1 MFTSSLFIENYSKLK
16 SSLHKNDKNFN
27 EDLFIKAIQVAE
39 KAHEKQFRASGD
51 PYITHPFEVCK
62 SLIDLKLDTESVI
75 TGLLHDVIED
85 SNIEKNEIKE
95 IFGESISNL
104 VDGLTKINFLEEKK
118 ITKSEKEAENFRK
131 LLISTAKDIRVLII
145 KLADRLHNIKTIHFI
160 QNIEKRKRVS
170 NETLLVYAPLAQRLG
185 LENWKIILEDIS
197 FKNLHAD
204 IYNRINDKIN
214 NTFKDLEISFFRL
227 KEIIMERVLKNN
239 LNVEILYRKKSPYSI
254 WKKLNKKQVE
264 LTTVSDVAAVRIVTN
279 NTRDCYKILGIIHR
293 NFSAKIGRFKDYIS
307 SPKPNG
313 YRSIHTD
320 IFFENKIFEVQIR
333 SKAMHMIA
341 ENGVAAHWRYK
352 YINQSSRNDENLYKW
367 LRDTVNYIEENN
379 KEDYLINK
387 TSNQFFEEQIY
398 VFSPKGDLFTLPKGS
413 TPVDFA
419 YTVHTDIGDRCA
431 GAKINGTENPLKT
444 KLESGDQVE
453 IILNKH
459 KVISPL
465 WIRFVKKEK
474 VREKIRHFFKS
485 QRRKEFEKL
494 GLNILSN
501 IGATK
506 KINLNDSTKA
516 VLIKSSEY
524 KSINKLYEAIGRGF
538 LSRKI
543 INELFNTFDKN
554 LVTSYANSF
563 VSSKTDLSPISINK
577 YEIGIAVNLANCCSP
592 INGDDIIS
600 IISHGRGL
608 IIHNT
613 MCDSLNYYHKD
624 NFYNSNW
631 GTSKK
636 DLKFSSRIEIIIKNQ
651 PGALARITSIFDKHS
666 INIENIRI
674 ADRAKKAY
682 TFLIDLGIED
692 TDRLNFLLSEMKTL
706 DEVDRVQRKKI
717 KF

>member
-1 MFTSSLFIENYSKLK
+1 MFTSASFTENYPKFKEAL
-16 SSLHKNDKNFN
+16 LKNDKSFN
-27 EDLFIKAIQVAE
+27 EELFIKAIHVAE
-39 KAHEKQFRASGD
+39 KAHDKQFRASGD

-62 SLIDLKLDTESVI
+62 SLIELKLDTESVI

-85 SNIEKNEIKE
+85 SDIEKKELKE
-95 IFGESISNL
+95 IFGESISEL

-118 ITKSEKEAENFRK
+118 ITKSEKDAENFRK

-160 QNIEKRKRVS
+160 KNIEKRKRVS
-170 NETLLVYAPLAQRLG
+170 NETLLIYAPLAQRLG

-197 FKNLHAD
+197 FKNLHPD

-214 NTFKDLEISFFRL
+214 NTYEDLEKSYDNL
-227 KEIIMERVLKNN
+227 KTIASSRILKNN
-239 LNVEILYRKKSPYSI
+239 LNAEILYRKKSPYSI

-264 LTTVSDVAAVRIVTN
+264 LSTISDVAAIRIITS

-293 NFSAKIGRFKDYIS
+293 NFAAKIGRFKDYIS

-320 IFFENKIFEVQIR
+320 IFFENKVFEIQIR

-341 ENGVAAHWRYK
+341 ENGVAAHWKYK
-352 YINQSSRNDENLYKW
+352 YINQSYRNDENLYQW

-398 VFSPKGDLFTLPKGS
+398 VFSPKGDLYTLPNGS

-431 GAKINGTENPLKT
+431 GAKINGIEIPLKT
-444 KLESGDQVE
+444 ILNNGDQVE
-453 IILNKH
+453 IILNKN

-465 WIRFVKKEK
+465 WIRFVKKDK

-494 GLNILSN
+494 GLNILTN
-501 IGATK
+501 ICLVK
-506 KINLNDSTKA
+506 KIELNETTKSNM
-516 VLIKSSEY
+516 IKNGEFSS
-524 KSINKLYEAIGRGF
+524 SNKLYESIGRGF
-538 LSRKI
+538 LTKKA
-543 INELFNTFDKN
+543 INELFSSSDISLAT
-554 LVTSYANSF
+554 YANSF
-563 VSSKTDLSPISINK
+563 VTFKPDFPPIDINQ
-577 YEIGIAVNLANCCSP
+577 YEIGIAVNLATCCSP
-592 INGDDIIS
+592 INGDNIIS
-600 IISHGRGL
+600 VISHGRGL
-608 IIHNT
+608 VVHHSI
-613 MCDSLNYYHKD
+613 CDSLSYYHKD
-624 NFYNSNW
+624 NFYNANW
-631 GTSKK
+631 GSEKK
-636 DLKFSSRIEIIIKNQ
+636 DLKFLSRIEIIIKNK
-651 PGALARITSIFDKHS
+651 PGALAGITSIFDAHS

-674 ADRAKKAY
+674 ADRSKKAY
-682 TFLIDLGIED
+682 TFLIDLGVAD
-692 TDRLNFLLSEMKTL
+692 TGKLNFLISEMKTL
-706 DEVDRVQRKKI
+706 PEVDKVKRQKI

>member
-1 MFTSSLFIENYSKLK
+1 MFASSSFVENFPKFKEALTR
-16 SSLHKNDKNFN
+16 NDKNFD
-27 EDLFIKAIQVAE
+27 EELFIKAIHVAE
-39 KAHEKQFRASGD
+39 KAHDKQFRASGD

-62 SLIDLKLDTESVI
+62 SLIELKLDTESVI

-85 SNIEKNEIKE
+85 SDIEKKE
-95 IFGESISNL
+95 LKDIFGDSISEL

-118 ITKSEKEAENFRK
+118 ITKSEKDAENFRK

-160 QNIEKRKRVS
+160 KNIEKRKRVS
-170 NETLLVYAPLAQRLG
+170 NETLLIYAPLAQRLG

-197 FKNLHAD
+197 FKNLHPD

-214 NTFKDLEISFFRL
+214 NTYEDLETSFGNL
-227 KEIIMERVLKNN
+227 KEIASSRILKNN
-239 LNVEILYRKKSPYSI
+239 LNAEILYRKKSPYSI
-254 WKKLNKKQVE
+254 WKKLNKKQAE
-264 LTTVSDVAAVRIVTN
+264 LSTISDVAAIRIITS

-293 NFSAKIGRFKDYIS
+293 NFAAKIGRFKDYIS

-320 IFFENKIFEVQIR
+320 IFFENKVFEIQIR

-341 ENGVAAHWRYK
+341 ENGVAAHWKYK
-352 YINQSSRNDENLYKW
+352 YINQSYNNDENLYKW

-398 VFSPKGDLFTLPKGS
+398 VFSPKGDLYTLPNGS

-431 GAKINGTENPLKT
+431 GAKINGIEIPLKT
-444 KLESGDQVE
+444 ILNNGDQVE
-453 IILNKH
+453 IILNKN

-465 WIRFVKKEK
+465 WIRFVKKDK

-494 GLNILSN
+494 GLNILTNICLVKKIEINETTKSN
-501 IGATK
+501 IIK
-506 KINLNDSTKA
+506 NSELNS
-516 VLIKSSEY
+516 L
-524 KSINKLYEAIGRGF
+524 NKLYESIGRGF
-538 LSRKI
+538 LSKKA
-543 INELFNTFDKN
+543 INELFSNTDKT
-554 LVTSYANSF
+554 LATYANSIVTF
-563 VSSKTDLSPISINK
+563 KPQFPPINVNQ
-577 YEIGIAVNLANCCSP
+577 YEIGIAVNLATCCSP

-600 IISHGRGL
+600 VISHGRGL
-608 IIHNT
+608 IIHNSI
-613 MCDSLNYYHKD
+613 CDSLSYYHKD
-624 NFYNSNW
+624 NFYNANW
-631 GTSKK
+631 GSEKK
-636 DLKFSSRIEIIIKNQ
+636 DLKFLSRIEIIIKNK
-651 PGALARITSIFDKHS
+651 PGALASITSIFDSHS

-674 ADRAKKAY
+674 ADRSKKAY
-682 TFLIDLGIED
+682 TFLIDLGVAD
-692 TDRLNFLLSEMKTL
+692 TDKLNFLISEMKTL
-706 DEVDRVQRKKI
+706 SEVDKVKRQKI

>member
-1 MFTSSLFIENYSKLK
+1 MFASSSFVENYPKFKEALI
-16 SSLHKNDKNFN
+16 KNDKNFD
-27 EDLFIKAIQVAE
+27 ERLFIKAIHVAE
-39 KAHEKQFRASGD
+39 KAHNKQFRASGD
-51 PYITHPFEVCK
+51 PYITHPYEVCK
-62 SLIDLKLDTESVI
+62 SLIELKLDTESVI

-85 SNIEKNEIKE
+85 SDIEKKE
-95 IFGESISNL
+95 LKDIFGDSISEL

-118 ITKSEKEAENFRK
+118 ITRSEKDAENFRK

-160 QNIEKRKRVS
+160 KNIEKRKRVS
-170 NETLLVYAPLAQRLG
+170 NETLLIYAPLAQRLG

-197 FKNLHAD
+197 FKNLHPD

-214 NTFKDLEISFFRL
+214 NTYEDLETSFGNL
-227 KEIIMERVLKNN
+227 KEIATSRILKNN
-239 LNVEILYRKKSPYSI
+239 LNAEILYRKKSPYSI
-254 WKKLNKKQVE
+254 WKKLNKKQTE
-264 LTTVSDVAAVRIVTN
+264 LSTISDVAAIRIITS

-293 NFSAKIGRFKDYIS
+293 NFAAKIGRFKDYIS

-320 IFFENKIFEVQIR
+320 IFFENKVFEIQIR

-341 ENGVAAHWRYK
+341 ENGVAAHWKYK
-352 YINQSSRNDENLYKW
+352 YINQSYRNDENLYKW

-398 VFSPKGDLFTLPKGS
+398 VFSPKGDLYTLPNGS

-431 GAKINGTENPLKT
+431 GAKINGIEIPLKT
-444 KLESGDQVE
+444 ILNNGDQVE
-453 IILNKH
+453 IILNKN

-465 WIRFVKKEK
+465 WIRFVKKDK

-494 GLNILSN
+494 GLNILTNICLVKKIEINETTKSN
-501 IGATK
+501 IIK
-506 KINLNDSTKA
+506 NSELNS
-516 VLIKSSEY
+516 L
-524 KSINKLYEAIGRGF
+524 NKLYESIGRGF
-538 LSRKI
+538 LSKKA
-543 INELFNTFDKN
+543 INELFSNTDKT
-554 LVTSYANSF
+554 LATYANSIVTF
-563 VSSKTDLSPISINK
+563 KPQFPPINVNQ
-577 YEIGIAVNLANCCSP
+577 YEIGIAVNLATCCSP

-600 IISHGRGL
+600 VISHGRGL
-608 IIHNT
+608 IIHNSI
-613 MCDSLNYYHKD
+613 CDSLSYYHKD
-624 NFYNSNW
+624 NFYNANW
-631 GTSKK
+631 GSEKK
-636 DLKFSSRIEIIIKNQ
+636 DLKFLSRIEIIIKNK
-651 PGALARITSIFDKHS
+651 PGALASITSIFDSHS

-674 ADRAKKAY
+674 ADRSKKAY
-682 TFLIDLGIED
+682 TFLIDLGVAD
-692 TDRLNFLLSEMKTL
+692 TDKLNFLISEMKTL
-706 DEVDRVQRKKI
+706 SEVDKVKRQKI

>member
-1 MFTSSLFIENYSKLK
+1 MFASSSFVENFPKFKEALTR
-16 SSLHKNDKNFN
+16 NDKNFD
-27 EDLFIKAIQVAE
+27 EELFIKAIHVAE
-39 KAHEKQFRASGD
+39 KAHDKQFRASGD

-62 SLIDLKLDTESVI
+62 SLIELKLDTESVI

-85 SNIEKNEIKE
+85 SDIEKKE
-95 IFGESISNL
+95 LKDIFGDSISEL

-118 ITKSEKEAENFRK
+118 ITKSEKDAENFRK

-160 QNIEKRKRVS
+160 KNIEKRKRVS
-170 NETLLVYAPLAQRLG
+170 NETLLIYAPLAQRLG

-197 FKNLHAD
+197 FKNLHPD

-214 NTFKDLEISFFRL
+214 NTYEDLEISFSNL
-227 KEIIMERVLKNN
+227 KEIASSRILKNN
-239 LNVEILYRKKSPYSI
+239 LNAEILYRKKSPYSI
-254 WKKLNKKQVE
+254 WKKLNKKQAE
-264 LTTVSDVAAVRIVTN
+264 LSTISDVAAIRIITS

-293 NFSAKIGRFKDYIS
+293 NFAAKIGRFKDYIS

-320 IFFENKIFEVQIR
+320 IFFENKVFEIQIR

-341 ENGVAAHWRYK
+341 ENGVAAHWKYK
-352 YINQSSRNDENLYKW
+352 YINQSYNNDENLYKW

-398 VFSPKGDLFTLPKGS
+398 VFSPKGDLYSLPNGS

-431 GAKINGTENPLKT
+431 GAKINGIEIPLKT
-444 KLESGDQVE
+444 ILNNGDQVE
-453 IILNKH
+453 IILNKN

-465 WIRFVKKEK
+465 WIRFVKKDK

-494 GLNILSN
+494 GLNILTNICLVKKIEINETTKSN
-501 IGATK
+501 IIK
-506 KINLNDSTKA
+506 NSELNS
-516 VLIKSSEY
+516 L
-524 KSINKLYEAIGRGF
+524 NKLYESIGRGF
-538 LSRKI
+538 LSKKA
-543 INELFNTFDKN
+543 INELFSNTDKT
-554 LVTSYANSF
+554 LATYANSIVTF
-563 VSSKTDLSPISINK
+563 KPQFPPINVNQ
-577 YEIGIAVNLANCCSP
+577 YEIGIAVNLATCCSP

-600 IISHGRGL
+600 VISHGRGL
-608 IIHNT
+608 IIHNSI
-613 MCDSLNYYHKD
+613 CDSLSYYHKD
-624 NFYNSNW
+624 NFYNANW
-631 GTSKK
+631 GSEKK
-636 DLKFSSRIEIIIKNQ
+636 DLKFLSRIEIIIKNK
-651 PGALARITSIFDKHS
+651 PGALASITSIFDSHS

-674 ADRAKKAY
+674 ADRSKKAY
-682 TFLIDLGIED
+682 TFLIDLGVAD
-692 TDRLNFLLSEMKTL
+692 TDKLNFLISEMKTL
-706 DEVDRVQRKKI
+706 SEVDKVKRQKI

>member
-1 MFTSSLFIENYSKLK
+1 MFASSSFVENFPKFKEALTR
-16 SSLHKNDKNFN
+16 NDKNFD
-27 EDLFIKAIQVAE
+27 EDLFIKAIHVAE
-39 KAHEKQFRASGD
+39 KAHDKQFRASGD

-62 SLIDLKLDTESVI
+62 SLIELKLDTESVI

-85 SNIEKNEIKE
+85 SDIEKKE
-95 IFGESISNL
+95 LKDIFGDSISEL

-118 ITKSEKEAENFRK
+118 ITKSEKDAENFRK

-160 QNIEKRKRVS
+160 KNIEKRKRVS
-170 NETLLVYAPLAQRLG
+170 NETLLIYAPLAQRLG

-197 FKNLHAD
+197 FKNLHPD

-214 NTFKDLEISFFRL
+214 NTYEDLEISFSNL
-227 KEIIMERVLKNN
+227 KEIASSRILKNN
-239 LNVEILYRKKSPYSI
+239 LNAEILYRKKSPYSI
-254 WKKLNKKQVE
+254 WKKLNKKQAE
-264 LTTVSDVAAVRIVTN
+264 LSTISDVAAIRIITS

-293 NFSAKIGRFKDYIS
+293 NFAAKIGRFKDYIS

-320 IFFENKIFEVQIR
+320 IFFENKVFEIQIR

-341 ENGVAAHWRYK
+341 ENGVAAHWKYK
-352 YINQSSRNDENLYKW
+352 YINQSYNNDENLYKW

-398 VFSPKGDLFTLPKGS
+398 VFSPKGDLYTLPNGS

-431 GAKINGTENPLKT
+431 GAKINGIEIPLKT
-444 KLESGDQVE
+444 ILNNGDQVE
-453 IILNKH
+453 IILNKN

-465 WIRFVKKEK
+465 WIRFVKKDK

-494 GLNILSN
+494 GLNILTNICLVKKIEINETTKSN
-501 IGATK
+501 IIK
-506 KINLNDSTKA
+506 NSELNS
-516 VLIKSSEY
+516 L
-524 KSINKLYEAIGRGF
+524 NKLYESIGRGF
-538 LSRKI
+538 LSKKA
-543 INELFNTFDKN
+543 INELFSNTDKT
-554 LVTSYANSF
+554 LATYANSIVTF
-563 VSSKTDLSPISINK
+563 KPQFPPINVNQ
-577 YEIGIAVNLANCCSP
+577 YEIGIAVNLATCCSP

-600 IISHGRGL
+600 VISHGRGL
-608 IIHNT
+608 IIHNSI
-613 MCDSLNYYHKD
+613 CDSLSYYHKD
-624 NFYNSNW
+624 NFYNANW
-631 GTSKK
+631 GSEKK
-636 DLKFSSRIEIIIKNQ
+636 DLKFLSRIEIIIKNK
-651 PGALARITSIFDKHS
+651 PGALASITSIFDSHS

-674 ADRAKKAY
+674 ADRSKKAY
-682 TFLIDLGIED
+682 TFLIDLGVAD
-692 TDRLNFLLSEMKTL
+692 TDKLNFLISEMKTL
-706 DEVDRVQRKKI
+706 SEVDKVKRQKI

>member
-1 MFTSSLFIENYSKLK
+1 MFTSSSFTDNYSNFKEALI
-16 SSLHKNDKNFN
+16 KNDKNFN
-27 EDLFIKAIQVAE
+27 EALFIKAIHVAE
-39 KAHEKQFRASGD
+39 KAHKNQFRASGD
-51 PYITHPFEVCK
+51 PYIIHPFEVCK

-85 SNIEKNEIKE
+85 SDIEKKEIKL

-104 VDGLTKINFLEEKK
+104 VDGLTKIDFLEEKK

-160 QNIEKRKRVS
+160 KNIEKRKRVS
-170 NETLLVYAPLAQRLG
+170 NETLLIYAPLAQRLG
-185 LENWKIILEDIS
+185 LENWKITLEDVS
-197 FKNLHAD
+197 FKNLHPD

-214 NTFKDLEISFFRL
+214 NTFKDLEVSFYELRNTISLR
-227 KEIIMERVLKNN
+227 ILKNN
-239 LNVEILYRKKSPYSI
+239 LNAEILYRKKTPYAI

-264 LTTVSDVAAVRIVTN
+264 LTAISDVAAVRIVTN

-293 NFSAKIGRFKDYIS
+293 NFAAKIGRFKDYIS

-320 IFFENKIFEVQIR
+320 VFFENKIFEIQIR

-352 YINQSSRNDENLYKW
+352 YINQSSVKDENLYKW
-367 LRDTVNYIEENN
+367 LRDTVNYVEENN

-387 TSNQFFEEQIY
+387 TSHQFFEEQIY
-398 VFSPKGDLFTLPKGS
+398 VFSPKGDLYTLPKDS
-413 TPVDFA
+413 TLVDFA

-431 GAKINGTENPLKT
+431 GAKVNGIEMPLKT
-444 KLESGDQVE
+444 KLNSGDQIE
-453 IILNKH
+453 IILDKN

-485 QRRKEFEKL
+485 DRRKEFEKL
-494 GLNILSN
+494 GFDILSN
-501 IGATK
+501 IGKTK
-506 KINLNDSTKA
+506 KIEINESIIAIMLK
-516 VLIKSSEY
+516 KSEHNN
-524 KSINKLYEAIGRGF
+524 INKLYEAIGRGF
-538 LSRKI
+538 LTRKT
-543 INELFNTFDKN
+543 INDLFANTDKS
-554 LVTSYANSF
+554 LVNYANTLVSF
-563 VSSKTDLSPISINK
+563 KVNLPPININK

-592 INGDDIIS
+592 INGDSIIS

-608 IIHNT
+608 VVHST
-613 MCDSLNYYHKD
+613 MCDSLRYYHKD

-631 GTSKK
+631 GSKK
-636 DLKFSSRIEIIIKNQ
+636 KNLKFLSRIEIIIKNQ
-651 PGALARITSIFDKHS
+651 PGALARITSIFEKHK

-674 ADRAKKAY
+674 ADRSKKAY
-682 TFLIDLGIED
+682 TFLIDLGVED
-692 TDRLNFLLSEMKTL
+692 TDKLNFLLSEMKTL
-706 DEVDRVQRKKI
+706 TEVDKVKRLKI

>member
-1 MFTSSLFIENYSKLK
+1 MFASSSFVENFPKFKEALTR
-16 SSLHKNDKNFN
+16 NDKNFD
-27 EDLFIKAIQVAE
+27 EELFIKAIHVAE
-39 KAHEKQFRASGD
+39 KAHDKQFRASGD

-62 SLIDLKLDTESVI
+62 SLIELKLDTESI
-75 TGLLHDVIED
+75 IAGLLHDVIED
-85 SNIEKNEIKE
+85 SDIEKKE
-95 IFGESISNL
+95 LKDIFGDSISEL

-118 ITKSEKEAENFRK
+118 ITKSEKDAENFRK

-160 QNIEKRKRVS
+160 KNIEKRKRVS
-170 NETLLVYAPLAQRLG
+170 NETLLIYAPLAQRLG

-197 FKNLHAD
+197 FKNLHPD

-214 NTFKDLEISFFRL
+214 NTYEDLEISFSNL
-227 KEIIMERVLKNN
+227 KEIASSRILKNN
-239 LNVEILYRKKSPYSI
+239 LNAEILYRKKSPYSI
-254 WKKLNKKQVE
+254 WKKLNKKQAE
-264 LTTVSDVAAVRIVTN
+264 LSTISDVAAIRIITS

-293 NFSAKIGRFKDYIS
+293 NFAAKIGRFKDYIS

-320 IFFENKIFEVQIR
+320 IFFENKVFEIQIR

-341 ENGVAAHWRYK
+341 ENGVAAHWKYK
-352 YINQSSRNDENLYKW
+352 YINQSYNNDENLYKW

-398 VFSPKGDLFTLPKGS
+398 VFSPKGDLYTLPNGS

-431 GAKINGTENPLKT
+431 GAKINGIEIPLKT
-444 KLESGDQVE
+444 ILNNGDQVE
-453 IILNKH
+453 IILNKN

-465 WIRFVKKEK
+465 WIRFVKKDK

-494 GLNILSN
+494 GLNILTNICLVKKIEINETTKSN
-501 IGATK
+501 IIK
-506 KINLNDSTKA
+506 NSELNS
-516 VLIKSSEY
+516 L
-524 KSINKLYEAIGRGF
+524 NKLYESIGRGF
-538 LSRKI
+538 LSKKA
-543 INELFNTFDKN
+543 INELFSNTDKT
-554 LVTSYANSF
+554 LATYANSIVTF
-563 VSSKTDLSPISINK
+563 KPQFPPINVNQ
-577 YEIGIAVNLANCCSP
+577 YEIGIAVNLATCCSP

-600 IISHGRGL
+600 VISHGRGL
-608 IIHNT
+608 IIHNSI
-613 MCDSLNYYHKD
+613 CDSLSYYHKD
-624 NFYNSNW
+624 NFYNANW
-631 GTSKK
+631 GSEKK
-636 DLKFSSRIEIIIKNQ
+636 DLKFLSRIEIIIKNK
-651 PGALARITSIFDKHS
+651 PGALASITSIFDSHS

-674 ADRAKKAY
+674 ADRSKKAY
-682 TFLIDLGIED
+682 TFLIDLGVAD
-692 TDRLNFLLSEMKTL
+692 TDKLNFLISEMKTL
-706 DEVDRVQRKKI
+706 SEVDKVKRQKI

>member
-1 MFTSSLFIENYSKLK
+1 MFASSSFVENFPKFKEALTR
-16 SSLHKNDKNFN
+16 NDKNFD
-27 EDLFIKAIQVAE
+27 EELFIKAIHVAE
-39 KAHEKQFRASGD
+39 KAHDKQFRASGD

-62 SLIDLKLDTESVI
+62 SLIELKLDTESVI

-85 SNIEKNEIKE
+85 SDIEKKE
-95 IFGESISNL
+95 LKDIFGDSISEL

-118 ITKSEKEAENFRK
+118 ITKSEKDAENFRK

-160 QNIEKRKRVS
+160 KNIEKRKRVS
-170 NETLLVYAPLAQRLG
+170 NETLLIYAPLAQRLG

-197 FKNLHAD
+197 FKNLHPD

-214 NTFKDLEISFFRL
+214 NTYEDLEISFSNL
-227 KEIIMERVLKNN
+227 KEIASSRILKNN
-239 LNVEILYRKKSPYSI
+239 LNAEILYRKKSPYSI
-254 WKKLNKKQVE
+254 WKKLNKKQAE
-264 LTTVSDVAAVRIVTN
+264 LSTISDVAAIRIITS

-293 NFSAKIGRFKDYIS
+293 NFAAKIGRFKDYIS

-320 IFFENKIFEVQIR
+320 IFFENKVFEIQIR

-341 ENGVAAHWRYK
+341 ENGVAAHWKYK
-352 YINQSSRNDENLYKW
+352 YINQSYNNDENLYKW

-398 VFSPKGDLFTLPKGS
+398 VFSPKGDLYTLPNGS

-431 GAKINGTENPLKT
+431 GAKINGIEIPLKT
-444 KLESGDQVE
+444 ILNNGDQVE
-453 IILNKH
+453 IILNKN

-465 WIRFVKKEK
+465 WIRFVKKDK

-494 GLNILSN
+494 GLNILTNICLVKKIEINETTKSN
-501 IGATK
+501 IIK
-506 KINLNDSTKA
+506 NSELNS
-516 VLIKSSEY
+516 L
-524 KSINKLYEAIGRGF
+524 NKLYESIGRGF
-538 LSRKI
+538 LSKKA
-543 INELFNTFDKN
+543 INELFSNTDKT
-554 LVTSYANSF
+554 LATYANSIVTF
-563 VSSKTDLSPISINK
+563 KPQFPPINVNQ
-577 YEIGIAVNLANCCSP
+577 YEIGIAVNLATCCSP

-600 IISHGRGL
+600 VISHGRGL
-608 IIHNT
+608 IIHNSI
-613 MCDSLNYYHKD
+613 CDSLSYYHKD
-624 NFYNSNW
+624 NFYNANW
-631 GTSKK
+631 GSEKK
-636 DLKFSSRIEIIIKNQ
+636 DLKFLSRIEIIIKNK
-651 PGALARITSIFDKHS
+651 PGALASITSIFDSHS

-674 ADRAKKAY
+674 ADRSKKAY
-682 TFLIDLGIED
+682 TFLIDLGVAD
-692 TDRLNFLLSEMKTL
+692 TDKLNFLISEMKTL
-706 DEVDRVQRKKI
+706 SEVDKVKRQKI

>member
-1 MFTSSLFIENYSKLK
+1 MFASSSFVENFPKFKEALTR
-16 SSLHKNDKNFN
+16 NDKNFD
-27 EDLFIKAIQVAE
+27 EELFIKAIHVAE
-39 KAHEKQFRASGD
+39 KAHDKQFRASGD

-62 SLIDLKLDTESVI
+62 SLIELKLDTESVI

-85 SNIEKNEIKE
+85 SDIEKKE
-95 IFGESISNL
+95 LKDIFGDSISEL

-118 ITKSEKEAENFRK
+118 ITKSEKDAENFRK

-160 QNIEKRKRVS
+160 KNIEKRKRVS
-170 NETLLVYAPLAQRLG
+170 NETLLIYAPLAQRLG

-197 FKNLHAD
+197 FKNLHPD

-214 NTFKDLEISFFRL
+214 NTYEDLETSFGNL
-227 KEIIMERVLKNN
+227 KEIATSRILKNN
-239 LNVEILYRKKSPYSI
+239 LNAEILYRKKSPYSI
-254 WKKLNKKQVE
+254 WKKLNKKQAE
-264 LTTVSDVAAVRIVTN
+264 LSTISDVAAIRIITS

-293 NFSAKIGRFKDYIS
+293 NFAAKIGRFKDYIS

-320 IFFENKIFEVQIR
+320 IFFENKVFEIQIR

-341 ENGVAAHWRYK
+341 ENGVAAHWKYK
-352 YINQSSRNDENLYKW
+352 YINQSYNNDENLYKW

-398 VFSPKGDLFTLPKGS
+398 VFSPKGDLYTLPNGS

-431 GAKINGTENPLKT
+431 GAKINGIEIPLKT
-444 KLESGDQVE
+444 ILNNGDQVE
-453 IILNKH
+453 IILNKN

-465 WIRFVKKEK
+465 WIRFVKKDK

-494 GLNILSN
+494 GLNILTNICLVKKIEINETTKSN
-501 IGATK
+501 IIK
-506 KINLNDSTKA
+506 NSELNS
-516 VLIKSSEY
+516 L
-524 KSINKLYEAIGRGF
+524 NKLYESIGRGF
-538 LSRKI
+538 LSKKA
-543 INELFNTFDKN
+543 INELFSNTDKT
-554 LVTSYANSF
+554 LATYANSIVTF
-563 VSSKTDLSPISINK
+563 KPQFPPINVNQ
-577 YEIGIAVNLANCCSP
+577 YEIGIAVNLATCCSP

-600 IISHGRGL
+600 VISHGRGL
-608 IIHNT
+608 IIHNSI
-613 MCDSLNYYHKD
+613 CDSLSYYHKD
-624 NFYNSNW
+624 NFYNANW
-631 GTSKK
+631 GSEKK
-636 DLKFSSRIEIIIKNQ
+636 DLKFLSRIEIIIKNK
-651 PGALARITSIFDKHS
+651 PGALASITSIFDSHS

-674 ADRAKKAY
+674 ADRSKKAY
-682 TFLIDLGIED
+682 TFLIDLGVAD
-692 TDRLNFLLSEMKTL
+692 TDKLNFLISEMKTL
-706 DEVDRVQRKKI
+706 SEVDKVKRQKI